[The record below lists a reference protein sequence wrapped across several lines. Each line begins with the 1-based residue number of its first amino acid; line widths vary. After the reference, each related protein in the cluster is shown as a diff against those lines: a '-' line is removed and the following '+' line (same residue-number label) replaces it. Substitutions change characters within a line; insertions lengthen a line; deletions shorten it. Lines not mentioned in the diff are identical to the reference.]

1 MLIRSTTSRIAV
13 TVALPVL
20 ALLACELLRPW
31 LDPTYDPVF
40 IAANAILAWLC
51 GPGYACAGVLLSA
64 LALDYF
70 FLPPYNSFELLDANL
85 RVKFFLFLGA
95 NTIVIALI
103 HYAKRSHEAVAEADQ
118 RYRSFTELIPFGGW
132 IADKH
137 GNMTWISESFL
148 KTFGSTMQDCRGLG
162 WIRLLDEADRP
173 PVEADWKECMRNGY
187 FWVAVSA

>member
-132 IADKH
+132 ISDKH
-137 GNMTWISESFL
+137 GNKIT
-148 KTFGSTMQDCRGLG
+148 
-162 WIRLLDEADRP
+162 LDKDGITVLSGKDLTLEAGGGGNVVIKGAKVD
-173 PVEADWKECMRNGY
+173 VK
-187 FWVAVSA
+187 